1 MVKGIGLWLIAHP
14 QEFLDHLLTYELR
27 IYDDIINHPDK
38 GAEIPGC
45 LTHFRFD
52 GLAFDGD
59 KPVYYVI
66 PELESVIVP
75 LLEETIAKREESGEE
90 KIENRIVGLLNL
102 RGAMSFSCFCKIVS
116 GWKEEAEA
124 LDTLFRRFKKFMSA
138 GVDGDDEPKP
148 DEEILMFESPFSI
161 AVEFNPFDEYMVDPD
176 CEPTKFTDEEVAKA
190 AIMPFPIIGGRAYD
204 RLHDAL
210 LRFGKSEEEAEG
222 YMFDRWLNKQR
233 MSANA
238 IDGLQNMAFDSFEQV
253 EELMPLL
260 NDYLNDMPFWK
271 FKGWSSREIAVKKP
285 RIRPSE
291 KPRIKESN
299 GHRILGAIGRNG
311 SARRRFSVKTI
322 YTGKE
327 SRSQ

>member
-1 MVKGIGLWLIAHP
+1 
-14 QEFLDHLLTYELR
+14 
-27 IYDDIINHPDK
+27 
-38 GAEIPGC
+38 
-45 LTHFRFD
+45 
-52 GLAFDGD
+52 
-59 KPVYYVI
+59 
-66 PELESVIVP
+66 
-75 LLEETIAKREESGEE
+75 
-90 KIENRIVGLLNL
+90 
-102 RGAMSFSCFCKIVS
+102 
-116 GWKEEAEA
+116 
-124 LDTLFRRFKKFMSA
+124 
-138 GVDGDDEPKP
+138 
-148 DEEILMFESPFSI
+148 
-161 AVEFNPFDEYMVDPD
+161 
-176 CEPTKFTDEEVAKA
+176 
-190 AIMPFPIIGGRAYD
+190 MPFPIIGGRAYD